1 MFISTAS
8 RVWQRN
14 SSMRRWLQSAS
25 SRVIEAGLNPP
36 TASLSPNSP
45 ARRPSAHTRIGC
57 PEALVI
63 PDATADKRFAGLAL
77 VAGPPWVRFYAG
89 TPVMAADGFAVGA
102 VAVMDTHPRG
112 TLSESDMWSLRDFS
126 ALVSR
131 ELNRRSSAG
140 DASMSY
146 AQWLSTVHPED
157 RDRAKAYFESFLRGV
172 GQAVTE
178 FRVIRP
184 DGSVHWIVNKAQMY
198 PDAAGEPVR
207 VVGINLDVTNLRE
220 AERDRREL
228 QEQYNPLLHT

>member
-112 TLSESDMWSLRDFS
+112 PLSQSDMCSLRDFS

-140 DASMSY
+140 DASSI
-146 AQWLSTVHPED
+146 LSAIVQSAED
-157 RDRAKAYFESFLRGV
+157 AIISMDL
-172 GQAVTE
+172 
-178 FRVIRP
+178 
-184 DGSVHWIVNKAQMY
+184 N
-198 PDAAGEPVR
+198 
-207 VVGINLDVTNLRE
+207 GIILTWNPG
-220 AERDRREL
+220 AERLYGYSAAQVLGRPINVIIPSDRREEADRKSTRL
-228 QEQYNPLLHT
+228 NSSHLGISY